1 MVRSYNTFQFS
12 PSSGLN
18 NVRVK
23 NKCTSGRTDGRTN
36 AWMNEWMNEWTNEWM
51 NEWFNDWLNEWM
63 NEWVNVS
70 TRNETVRITLVYHL
84 STFLASWDTVSP
96 SSLSLVFVSP
106 VVQVV
111 LDPFSARESVLAGW
125 ESSIWLWESESPAVL
140 TSLTGITRDILETN
154 CRQLSNADCGPFL
167 LNLMRNLLV
176 SCWENK
182 GGK

>member
-1 MVRSYNTFQFS
+1 MNEWMIE
-12 PSSGLN
+12 
-18 NVRVK
+18 
-23 NKCTSGRTDGRTN
+23 
-36 AWMNEWMNEWTNEWM
+36 WMNEWMNEWVSECINKEWDCK
-51 NEWFNDWLNEWM
+51 NN
-63 NEWVNVS
+63 
-70 TRNETVRITLVYHL
+70 TRLSSIYLLITLVYHL
-84 STFLASWDTVSP
+84 STFWASWDTVSP

-106 VVQVV
+106 VVHVV
-111 LDPFSARESVLAGW
+111 LDPFSARESVLAAW

-182 GGK
+182 EEK